1 MPIDLDRR
9 LHPVRSDLAASGYE
23 DRVVAERFVPGA
35 IKIVTADYL
44 DMRPAPELQKPIDS
58 QALHGEV
65 VTVFEETDDGWS
77 WGQLETDGYV
87 GWILS
92 EGLGAHHSSTHQVSS
107 LRTYRY
113 PVADLKFP
121 PLGLISI
128 GAHVS
133 VVGRKTTRG
142 LDYAILSDGSAVV
155 ARHLMPL
162 GETLVDWVGVAEQ
175 FIGTP
180 YRWGGR
186 TSLGLDCSALV
197 QLSASFAGHTLLRD
211 SDMQEKD
218 AGVLLSDVGL
228 SDLQRGDLV
237 FWKGHV
243 GIIQEK
249 NRLLHASGHTMI
261 VSSEPLDKAVE
272 RISKNEWGAVTTLR
286 RL

>member
-1 MPIDLDRR
+1 MPVDLDRR

-23 DRVVAERFVPGA
+23 DRVVAEKFVPGVV
-35 IKIVTADYL
+35 KIVTADYL
-44 DMRPAPELQKPIDS
+44 DMRPAPDLEKPIDS
-58 QALHGEV
+58 QALLGEV

-87 GWILS
+87 GWVLS
-92 EGLGAHHSSTHQVSS
+92 EGLGAHLSSTHQVSS

-113 PVADLKFP
+113 PVSDLKFP

-133 VVGRKTTRG
+133 VVDRKTMRG

-155 ARHLMPL
+155 ARHLLPL

-197 QLSASFAGHTLLRD
+197 QLSACFAGHALLRD
-211 SDMQEKD
+211 SDMQERD
-218 AGVLLSDVGL
+218 AGVQLSDVEL

-243 GIIQEK
+243 GIIQEQ
-249 NRLLHASGHTMI
+249 NRLLHANGHTMI
-261 VSSEPLDKAVE
+261 VSSEPLDEAVE
-272 RISKNEWGAVTTLR
+272 RISKNEWGAVTSLR

>member
-1 MPIDLDRR
+1 M
-9 LHPVRSDLAASGYE
+9 AAE
-23 DRVVAERFVPGA
+23 NFVPGVA
-35 IKIVTADYL
+35 KTVTADLL
-44 DMRPAPELQKPIDS
+44 DMRPAPDLEKSIDS
-58 QALHGEV
+58 QVLHGEV

-87 GWILS
+87 GWVLS
-92 EGLGAHHSSTHQVSS
+92 EGLGPHHSSTHQVSA

-121 PLGLISI
+121 PLGLLSI

-133 VVGRKTTRG
+133 VVDRKTTRG

-155 ARHLMPL
+155 ERHLMPL
-162 GETLVDWVGVAEQ
+162 GETLIDWVGVAEQ

-197 QLSASFAGHTLLRD
+197 QLTARFAGHKLLRD

-218 AGVLLSDVGL
+218 AGFLLSDIEL

-243 GIIQEK
+243 GIIQEQ
-249 NRLLHASGHTMI
+249 NCLLHANGHTMI
-261 VSSEPLDKAVE
+261 VSSEPLDEAVE
-272 RISKNEWGAVTTLR
+272 RISKNEWGAVTSLR